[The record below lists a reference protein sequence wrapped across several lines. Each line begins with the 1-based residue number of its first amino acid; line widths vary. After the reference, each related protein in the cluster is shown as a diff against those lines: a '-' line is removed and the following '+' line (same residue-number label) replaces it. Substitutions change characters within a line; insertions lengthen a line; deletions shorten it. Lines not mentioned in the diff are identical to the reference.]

1 MLMGGLRVMA
11 VAMIRMHEPEKA
23 KAREEIKGP
32 VHTRQAD
39 AGVYGAD
46 RTVQIGGLE
55 VNRGLAEHL
64 QHRVA
69 GSRELEAM
77 IPQSLM

>member
-1 MLMGGLRVMA
+1 MA
-11 VAMIRMHEPEKA
+11 R
-23 KAREEIKGP
+23 
-32 VHTRQAD
+32 
-39 AGVYGAD
+39 D

-69 GSRELEAM
+69 GSRELETM